1 MAINFYTRVKNHAEK
16 LYVCDLPCKNVL
28 RDEEYYFPRGIFY
41 LGDSLPKLIVIGKNP
56 GHMIKELSEKRS
68 SYEEA
73 VKFESICFKFKTGK
87 NFVFHQRLL
96 QYLEYLINS
105 NYIDYQEAKRR
116 REEITEDVFTKV
128 YKTNFIKCS
137 TPNEQESFSN
147 LKTEISNC
155 VDNYLKVELDY
166 CQNPPILFLGNE
178 SYYEFHRQ
186 IPDYPNRVA
195 KIKHPSY
202 PYRKEDEETE
212 LENVKH
218 ELGL

>member
-1 MAINFYTRVKNHAEK
+1 M
-16 LYVCDLPCKNVL
+16 
-28 RDEEYYFPRGIFY
+28 
-41 LGDSLPKLIVIGKNP
+41 
-56 GHMIKELSEKRS
+56 
-68 SYEEA
+68 
-73 VKFESICFKFKTGK
+73 TGR

-105 NYIDYQEAKRR
+105 NYIDYHEAKRR
-116 REEITEDVFTKV
+116 REEITEDVFKKV

-186 IPDYPNRVA
+186 IPDYPNRGCQ
-195 KIKHPSY
+195 
-202 PYRKEDEETE
+202 D
-212 LENVKH
+212 
-218 ELGL
+218 

>member
-1 MAINFYTRVKNHAEK
+1 MAINFYARVKNHAEK
-16 LYVCDLPCKNVL
+16 LYVCDLPCINVL

-41 LGDSLPKLIVIGKNP
+41 LGDSLPQLIVMGKNP
-56 GHMIKELSEKRS
+56 GHRIEELDEKRS

-73 VKFESICFKFKTGK
+73 VKFELMCFKIMTGV
-87 NFVFHQRLL
+87 NFRFHIRLL
-96 QYLEYLINS
+96 QYLEYFINS
-105 NYIDYQEAKRR
+105 NYLNYQEAKERR
-116 REEITEDVFTKV
+116 VEITEDVFTKV

-166 CQNPPILFLGNE
+166 CQNPPILFLGEE
-178 SYYEFHRQ
+178 SYEEFQRQ
-186 IPDYPNRVA
+186 IPNYPNRVA
-195 KIKHPSY
+195 MIRHPSY
-202 PYRKEDEETE
+202 AYRKDDEETE

-218 ELGL
+218 ELAL